1 MVRPRRSRRPRSR
14 RPLGRPG
21 RRDVE
26 HRVELRAWL
35 GAASA
40 RRLQG
45 RARRRTDPLLPAAL
59 GTRLAAGRPAGGVG
73 WAAAREG
80 AAGPAGRTESAS
92 GQAHDDAGQQD
103 RLQPSRNAGP
113 GCVRR
118 RAMSQLPARPDPD
131 QLRRQA
137 RELHRAALGGDADA
151 LRRLRQVSGNAG
163 LSAAQLV
170 IAREYGFA
178 SWPRLKAEVERRR
191 AQVDR
196 ADEESAPVAEPGPAA
211 APPLKSWREMRE
223 WAASM
228 LLTRTGQDVTA
239 WNRRVAAAGLADEQA
254 LRAWLDSQGVTGYGQ
269 AMLVWE
275 RFGYPD
281 FLTADAEELIAGQYA
296 DRPQLRPVLDAVLA
310 ALPAAGPATVQARKT
325 FVSLVTP
332 RRTFAVVQATTES
345 RVDLGLRLDQENP
358 GGRLLPA
365 RDLGAATVRIPLT
378 RPEDVDAEVLG
389 WLRRAYRENAAPP
402 APRRLPRRPA
412 PVIGQLTVVIDG
424 FDLPGLT
431 CAPEP
436 GGQVHHNIHVAL
448 AGPRKDGRGRGENR
462 PALVIPGNPW
472 LATEPVPGDSP
483 SARWEVPVTVRRDSD
498 GLYFGG
504 PFVRGDR
511 TDRHLGLAWGDVP
524 GDGTL
529 RLFRGAK
536 LRLVDVDP
544 RLIEEALRPQHRLV
558 ARIRLTDP
566 RGNPVCARVHPPALT
581 WSAEPTHPQPG

>member
-1 MVRPRRSRRPRSR
+1 
-14 RPLGRPG
+14 
-21 RRDVE
+21 
-26 HRVELRAWL
+26 
-35 GAASA
+35 
-40 RRLQG
+40 
-45 RARRRTDPLLPAAL
+45 
-59 GTRLAAGRPAGGVG
+59 
-73 WAAAREG
+73 
-80 AAGPAGRTESAS
+80 
-92 GQAHDDAGQQD
+92 
-103 RLQPSRNAGP
+103 
-113 GCVRR
+113 
-118 RAMSQLPARPDPD
+118 MSQLPARPDLD

-137 RELHRAALGGDADA
+137 RE
-151 LRRLRQVSGNAG
+151 
-163 LSAAQLV
+163 
-170 IAREYGFA
+170 
-178 SWPRLKAEVERRR
+178 
-191 AQVDR
+191 
-196 ADEESAPVAEPGPAA
+196 ESATVAEPGPAA
-211 APPLKSWREMRE
+211 APPLKSWKEMRE
-223 WAASM
+223 WAASL

-239 WNRRVAAAGLADEQA
+239 WNRRVAAAGLADEQT

-269 AMLVWE
+269 ALLVWE

-281 FLTADAEELIAGQYA
+281 FLTAEAEDLIASQYA

-332 RRTFAVVQATTES
+332 RRTFAVVQAATKS
-345 RVDLGLRLDQENP
+345 RVDLGLRLAENP

-365 RDLGAATVRIPLT
+365 RDLGAATVRIALT

-389 WLRRAYRENAAPP
+389 WLHRAYRENAAPP
-402 APRRLPRRPA
+402 PPRRLPRRPA

-448 AGPRKDGRGRGENR
+448 AGPRKDGRGRDENR

-472 LATEPVPGDSP
+472 LATEPVPGDCP
-483 SARWEVPVTVRRDSD
+483 SARWEVPVTVRRDND
-498 GLYFGG
+498 GLDFGG

-536 LRLVDVDP
+536 LRLVDIDP
-544 RLIEEALRPQHRLV
+544 RLVEEALRPRHRLV

-581 WSAEPTHPQPG
+581 WSAEPAHPQPG

>member
-1 MVRPRRSRRPRSR
+1 
-14 RPLGRPG
+14 
-21 RRDVE
+21 
-26 HRVELRAWL
+26 
-35 GAASA
+35 
-40 RRLQG
+40 
-45 RARRRTDPLLPAAL
+45 
-59 GTRLAAGRPAGGVG
+59 
-73 WAAAREG
+73 
-80 AAGPAGRTESAS
+80 
-92 GQAHDDAGQQD
+92 
-103 RLQPSRNAGP
+103 
-113 GCVRR
+113 
-118 RAMSQLPARPDPD
+118 MSQLPARPDLD

-137 RELHRAALGGDADA
+137 RE
-151 LRRLRQVSGNAG
+151 
-163 LSAAQLV
+163 
-170 IAREYGFA
+170 
-178 SWPRLKAEVERRR
+178 
-191 AQVDR
+191 
-196 ADEESAPVAEPGPAA
+196 ESATVAEPGPAA
-211 APPLKSWREMRE
+211 APPLKSWKEMRE
-223 WAASM
+223 WATSL

-239 WNRRVAAAGLADEQA
+239 WNRRVAAAGLADEQT

-269 AMLVWE
+269 ALLVWE

-281 FLTADAEELIAGQYA
+281 FLTAEAEDLIASQYA

-310 ALPAAGPATVQARKT
+310 ALPAAGPATVRARKT

-332 RRTFAVVQATTES
+332 RRTFAVVQAATKS
-345 RVDLGLRLDQENP
+345 RVDLGLRLAENP

-365 RDLGAATVRIPLT
+365 RDLGAATVRIALT

-402 APRRLPRRPA
+402 PPRRLPRRPA

-483 SARWEVPVTVRRDSD
+483 SARWEVPVTVRRDND
-498 GLYFGG
+498 GLDFGG

-536 LRLVDVDP
+536 LRLVDIDP
-544 RLIEEALRPQHRLV
+544 RLVEEALRPRHRLV

-581 WSAEPTHPQPG
+581 WSAEPAHPQPG